1 MDKENSILEQLK
13 SWAESKTSLYL
24 TVMENIVGNEKKE
37 YITGRETNLHFTKN
51 TLGHGLMNDDFFK
64 KLFADFVV
72 RTSHE
77 DLKAISISEVF
88 CVYRAEPQNFPNIVN
103 AFVPISCGDHGNPMG
118 DDEIKTL
125 VTDVLL
131 NKKNLLVP
139 VELHFPKFPLG
150 KPETYCNKLLLALHS
165 IVNRINAIGGFKES
179 FTFGYFPME
188 MVQPVSKI
196 MSCMV
201 KITNGLYSTDLGGV
215 HASSLRTE
223 DLDVIYG
230 TLRNIYK
237 KLFFKELVVVDGT
250 KVCYPKKKTYEVRVE
265 KISNFNLIVDAINEQ
280 DALEKAKL
288 HLQDEDEIEKNYPF
302 KPKNIVPISTVYN
315 LTTSNWSIKGV
326 GGDND
331 ETAEQ

>member
-1 MDKENSILEQLK
+1 MDKEKSILEQLK
-13 SWAESKTSLYL
+13 SWAEGRTSLYL
-24 TVMENIVGNEKKE
+24 TVMENIVSDKKKE
-37 YITGRETNLHFTKN
+37 YITGQETNLHFTKN
-51 TLGHGLMNDDFFK
+51 TLGRGLMSDDFFK

-77 DLKAISISEVF
+77 DLEAFSFPEVF
-88 CVYRAEPQNFPNIVN
+88 CVYRAEPLSFPNLVN
-103 AFVPISCGDHGNPMG
+103 AIIPDSSGDRGEFMSA
-118 DDEIKTL
+118 DEIKDL
-125 VTDVLL
+125 VTEVLL
-131 NKKNLLVP
+131 EKKELLVP
-139 VELHFPKFPLG
+139 VELHFPKFLEV
-150 KPETYCNKLLLALHS
+150 KYREQLLLALHS

-237 KLFFKELVVVDGT
+237 KLFFKELVVIDGT

-265 KISNFNLIVDAINEQ
+265 KICNFNLIVDAINEQ

-288 HLQDEDEIEKNYPF
+288 HLKDEDEIEKNDPF
-302 KPKNIVPISTVYN
+302 RPKNIVPISTVYN

-331 ETAEQ
+331 ETTER

>member
-1 MDKENSILEQLK
+1 MDKEKNILEQLK
-13 SWAESKTSLYL
+13 SWAEGKTSLYL
-24 TVMENIVGNEKKE
+24 TVMENIISDEKKE

-51 TLGHGLMNDDFFK
+51 TLGRGLMNDDFFK

-77 DLKAISISEVF
+77 DLEAFSFPEVF
-88 CVYRAEPQNFPNIVN
+88 CVYRAEPLSFPNLVN
-103 AFVPISCGDHGNPMG
+103 AIIPGSCGDRGKSMSA
-118 DDEIKTL
+118 DEIKDL
-125 VTDVLL
+125 VTEVLL
-131 NKKNLLVP
+131 KKKELLIP
-139 VELHFPKFPLG
+139 VELHFAKFLDV
-150 KPETYCNKLLLALHS
+150 KYREQLLLALHS
-165 IVNRINAIGGFKES
+165 LVNRINAIGGFKES
-179 FTFGYFPME
+179 FTFGCFPME
-188 MVQPVSKI
+188 MVKQVSKI

-201 KITNGLYSTDLGGV
+201 KITNGLFSTDLGGV
-215 HASSLRTE
+215 RASSLRTE

-250 KVCYPKKKTYEVRVE
+250 NVCYPKKKTYEVRVE

-288 HLQDEDEIEKNYPF
+288 HLQDEEEFEKNFPI
-302 KPKNIVPISTVYN
+302 KPKGIIPISTVYN

>member
-1 MDKENSILEQLK
+1 MDKENNILEQLK
-13 SWAESKTSLYL
+13 SWAEGRTSLYL
-24 TVMENIVGNEKKE
+24 TVIENIVSDKEKE
-37 YITGRETNLHFTKN
+37 YITGQETNLHFTKN
-51 TLGHGLMNDDFFK
+51 TLGRGLINDDFFK

-77 DLKAISISEVF
+77 DLEAFSFPEVF
-88 CVYRAEPQNFPNIVN
+88 CVYRAEPLNFPNIVN
-103 AFVPISCGDHGNPMG
+103 AFVPISCGDHGNPMS

-131 NKKNLLVP
+131 NKKELLVP
-139 VELHFPKFPLG
+139 IELQFPKFL
-150 KPETYCNKLLLALHS
+150 KVKYREQLLLALHS
-165 IVNRINAIGGFKES
+165 IVDKINAICGFKES

-250 KVCYPKKKTYEVRVE
+250 NVCYPKKKTYEVRVE

-280 DALEKAKL
+280 DALEKAKIYV
-288 HLQDEDEIEKNYPF
+288 QDEEEFEKGFPI

>member
-1 MDKENSILEQLK
+1 MDKEKSILEQLK
-13 SWAESKTSLYL
+13 SWAEGKTSLYL

-51 TLGHGLMNDDFFK
+51 TLGRGLMNDDFFK

-72 RTSHE
+72 RISHE
-77 DLKAISISEVF
+77 DLEAISFPEVF
-88 CVYRAEPQNFPNIVN
+88 CVYRAEPQSFPNLVN
-103 AFVPISCGDHGNPMG
+103 AIIPDSCGDRGKSMSA
-118 DDEIKTL
+118 DEI
-125 VTDVLL
+125 
-131 NKKNLLVP
+131 N
-139 VELHFPKFPLG
+139 
-150 KPETYCNKLLLALHS
+150 TYRSQLLLALHS
-165 IVNRINAIGGFKES
+165 LVNRINAIGGFKES

-250 KVCYPKKKTYEVRVE
+250 KVCYPKKQTYEVRVE

-280 DALEKAKL
+280 DALEKAKH

-302 KPKNIVPISTVYN
+302 KPKNVVPISTVYN